1 LRIVLDNADEYL
13 AGMAMTVALTLLSFS
28 AALVVGTLV
37 AAFRVSPVPPLR
49 AAGTLWV
56 ETVRNTPSRS

>member
-1 LRIVLDNADEYL
+1 
-13 AGMAMTVALTLLSFS
+13 
-28 AALVVGTLV
+28 VVGTLV